1 MAKNS
6 KIIKPTIL
14 CLSDFYLPDFRSGGL
29 VRSIYNFVE
38 LLGDDF
44 NIKIICRG
52 ANTQDIKLY
61 KRIKPYSWNVVGKA
75 KVYYVSNENLKTFFI
90 INLIRQTSHD
100 ILYLNSIFSF
110 KFSILPLLTRF
121 FSHNLNQPCVISPRG
136 ELSEQALLLKK
147 YKKFLFIKFCRLIK
161 LHDNLIW
168 LAGRNVEHLD
178 IYKVFNKLVNRSK
191 IIPDLFLLKAIPK
204 KMIPKQKS
212 KILRIVFLSRI
223 SPIKNLDF
231 LLSVLLKVSVDCQL
245 DIFGPITDK
254 KYWKKCKNLIY
265 KLPDNVRINIGKEIK
280 PHKIQKLFLKY
291 DVFAFPTKGESFGH
305 VIFESLSSST
315 PVLVSNKT
323 IWKSDKKKGIVA
335 LPLTEERWIL
345 EINKLAILN
354 NKQFYNRRKAAL
366 DLVKKTKSNL
376 KDKKKL
382 YKNFFLNIVKKL

>member
-1 MAKNS
+1 MVAKNS
-6 KIIKPTIL
+6 KIIKPAIL
-14 CLSDFYLPDFRSGGL
+14 CLSDFYVPDFRAGGL
-29 VRSIYNFVE
+29 VRSVSNFVE

-44 NIKIICRG
+44 DIKIICRG
-52 ANTQDIKLY
+52 CNVQDIKLF
-61 KRIKPYSWNVVGKA
+61 KRIKPDSWNVVGKA
-75 KVYYVSNENLKTFFI
+75 KVFYVSNKNLKTFFI

-100 ILYLNSIFSF
+100 ILYLNSFFSY

-147 YKKFLFIKFCRLIK
+147 YKKFLFIKFSRLIK
-161 LHDNLIW
+161 LHGNLIW
-168 LAGRNVEHLD
+168 LAGRNIEYLD
-178 IYKVFNKLVNRSK
+178 IYKVFDKLVKRSK
-191 IIPDLFLLKAIPK
+191 IIPDLFMMNNIPK
-204 KMIPKQKS
+204 KIIPKKKS

-245 DIFGPITDK
+245 DIFGPISDK
-254 KYWKKCKNLIY
+254 KYWKKCENLIY

-291 DVFAFPTKGESFGH
+291 DIFAFPTKGESFGH
-305 VIFESLSSST
+305 VIHESLSAST

-323 IWKSDKKKGIVA
+323 MWKSDKKKGIVV

-345 EINKLAILN
+345 EINELASLN
-354 NKQFYNRRKAAL
+354 VKQFYNRRKAAL
-366 DLVKKTKSNL
+366 DLVKKNNNL
-376 KDKKKL
+376 KYKRKL
-382 YKNFFLNIVKKL
+382 YKDFFINLVKKL